1 MPKLTLWQYE
11 ISPFADKVRRAAH
24 YKGVTYAVR
33 EVLIS
38 ETGKL
43 KSVSPTGKFPVLQVA
58 GDFIVDSTDIFA
70 YLEELA
76 PEPSLTPSNPS
87 DAALATILEDWAD
100 ESLYFYD
107 LAIRSWP
114 QNIEWLLDDLLKYEP
129 KGWKHKLLRK
139 LIPKATPKIAQ
150 RQGIGRKDHKTIVN
164 EITVLF
170 EAVEALLDGN
180 DWLVSDAMSGADIAV
195 RSMTF
200 VMNRAVEGRAAMDVL
215 PNLRAWEAR
224 VDKLTLPKPVIKD
237 RPLAEAKA

>member
-11 ISPFADKVRRAAH
+11 ISPFADKVRRAAF
-24 YKGVTYAVR
+24 YKGVEYDIR

-43 KSVSPTGKFPVLQVA
+43 KTVSPTGKFPVLQVA
-58 GDFIVDSTDIFA
+58 GDFIVDSTDIFN
-70 YLEELA
+70 YFDEHA
-76 PEPSLTPSNPS
+76 PEPSLTPRNPR

-129 KGWKHKLLRK
+129 KGWKHKLLGK

-150 RQGIGRKDHKTIVN
+150 RQGIGRKDHTTIVN

-170 EAVEALLDGN
+170 EAIEALVDGN
-180 DWLVSDAMSGADIAV
+180 DWLVGDTMSSADIAV

-200 VMNRAVEGRAAMDVL
+200 VMNRAVEGRAALDKL
-215 PNLRAWEAR
+215 PNVRKWEAR
-224 VDKLTLPKPVIKD
+224 VDKLTLPGPANNDKPARVA
-237 RPLAEAKA
+237 P